1 MTSFHRSLATI
12 TAVLALAGAGQ
23 VRAGNSHPP
32 RQGNNHPQVRQPD
45 NHSQV
50 RRCVSDSA
58 RAANTCLNHGRGAK
72 CEKAVNQAI
81 KSCEQAAA
89 GKPGKK

>member
-12 TAVLALAGAGQ
+12 TTLFALAGAGQ
-23 VRAGNSHPP
+23 VLAGNRPP
-32 RQGNNHPQVRQPD
+32 ARPGNSHPQVRQ
-45 NHSQV
+45 
-50 RRCVSDSA
+50 CVSDSA
-58 RAANTCLNHGRGAK
+58 RAVNTCLNHGRGAK

-81 KSCEQAAA
+81 KSCEKTAA